1 MPRTRRPSKPDTPY
15 WTHRSWQASAAFLAV
30 VALASAVV
38 FFTSGAEHGGSA
50 QALPRTSATSEVRV
64 NPCQTQ
70 TQTQTQTQ
78 AQPQAQGGDKAPA
91 DLRWGTVH
99 GTRVPVSASQGPAR
113 RESPLWRCFART
125 RAGAALAAQ
134 IICSQMSGPAWRLA
148 TQEQVVPG
156 QGRDRFAAKREFVQD
171 AAESAAPATVTW
183 AGYRTLSYEGRSATV
198 GLLIKTAQGYA
209 ATSVQ
214 LRWTDDDWKVL
225 ADDDGSLYSRLTTS
239 VVPAGYTL
247 WEA

>member
-38 FFTSGAEHGGSA
+38 FFTSGAERGGYA
-50 QALPRTSATSEVRV
+50 QAVPRTPATSEVRV
-64 NPCQTQ
+64 NPCQPQ
-70 TQTQTQTQ
+70 TPNQ
-78 AQPQAQGGDKAPA
+78 AQAQAQGGDAAPA

-113 RESPLWRCFART
+113 QESRLWRCFART
-125 RAGAALAAQ
+125 RVGAALAAQ
-134 IICSQMSGPAWRLA
+134 IICSQMSGPDWRSA
-148 TQEQVVPG
+148 TEEQVVPG
-156 QGRDRFAAKREFVQD
+156 RGREKFAAKREFVQD
-171 AAESAAPATVTW
+171 TAESAAPATATW

-209 ATSVQ
+209 ATSVR

-225 ADDDGSLYSRLTTS
+225 AADDGALYSRLTTS
-239 VVPAGYTL
+239 AVPAGYTL

>member
-38 FFTSGAEHGGSA
+38 FFTSGAERGGYAEAVPST
-50 QALPRTSATSEVRV
+50 PATSEVRV
-64 NPCQTQ
+64 NPCQA
-70 TQTQTQTQ
+70 Q
-78 AQPQAQGGDKAPA
+78 AQPRAQGGDEAPA
-91 DLRWGTVH
+91 DLRWDTVH

-113 RESPLWRCFART
+113 RESRLWRCFART
-125 RAGAALAAQ
+125 RVGAALAAQ

-156 QGRDRFAAKREFVQD
+156 RGREKFAAKREFVQD
-171 AAESAAPATVTW
+171 TAESAAPTTAAW
-183 AGYRTLSYEGRSATV
+183 AGYRTLAYQGRSATV

-209 ATSVQ
+209 ATSVRM
-214 LRWTDDDWKVL
+214 RWRDGDWKVL
-225 ADDDGSLYSRLTTS
+225 ADDEGALYSRLTTS
-239 VVPAGYTL
+239 VVPAGYTV